1 MVARALALYKKA
13 VDHRDTLK
21 GAPKR
26 QRKTDNRKLVDE
38 ARQFKRI
45 LVAVLTKFEEAVA
58 LDQPSRFDLS
68 GSPANSDE
76 SSRSGSDSGGMA
88 WDWDGI

>member
-26 QRKTDNRKLVDE
+26 QRKTANRKLDE
-38 ARQFKRI
+38 DAQQFKRI
-45 LVAVLTKFEEAVA
+45 LVTVLAKFEEALA
-58 LDQPSRFDLS
+58 LDQLSRFDLS
-68 GSPANSDE
+68 GSPANSGE
-76 SSRSGSDSGGMA
+76 SSRSGSCSDDMA
-88 WDWDGI
+88 IY